1 MGVKGALL
9 ARGIAAPPTFVL
21 AALAVCGSAVFS
33 AADVAPRLAFDHITA
48 EDGLPGN
55 WTQGTFKDSRG
66 FVWIGTQNGI
76 VRYDAGSD
84 ASSLTIFRH
93 DPKNPRSLPF
103 PAARVAMEDS
113 HHQLWLAGEGL
124 ARFDPSTNAFR
135 IFAPD
140 GNVRSFGNETRAIVE
155 DGRGRVWVG
164 TDQGLHEFDPAT
176 EAFTSR
182 RKDTDPLGLS
192 QPAVDALALQGG
204 RRLWVGTTGGLRRL
218 DLETSRFEAWAART
232 DEPLLRAEVMALRL
246 DAGGDLWV
254 ATMNAGLF
262 RVKTADGTV
271 KHYGHDPDNAD
282 SVSTNRLRC
291 LAVDGKG
298 HVFIGSENGG
308 LNVFDTATGHIAR
321 YLPDIDDPQS
331 LNASSI
337 YGLYYDDQ
345 GILWINTYN
354 GGVNI
359 LSPPGQRFE
368 MLRAHRGALADSHV
382 SAVLED
388 RAGNLWIG
396 TDGGG
401 ISRRD
406 AGTGRWTTYVHDGHD
421 PRSLRSNAILA
432 LAEDRNGTIWVG
444 GWDAGLARYDPRTNG
459 FVNYVNRPGDPHAI
473 PGDHVFSIRVM
484 SSGQLLVGLFNGPF
498 LFDPR
503 TETSTLFEIR
513 RRADGTYENDPCFSV
528 LEDAQGR
535 LWLGANGRVDVV
547 DGRSRALVMRFSH
560 DPQDAGSLAG
570 GVPSAML
577 ADSRGNVWLGTGDG
591 LYAVPAGT
599 TDLRRYGRAEG
610 LPSANIVGLLEDESH
625 NLWVATAVG
634 ITRFWKAVELP
645 GTPELL
651 SFEKGDGLQSS
662 EFSRGTAFKS
672 RSGRMY
678 FGGPRG
684 LNSFLPATIVRN
696 MTPPPVVLTGL
707 EIFNETQEVG
717 AKGSPLTRAIFETP
731 EIVLTH
737 EQSMVTFDYA
747 ALNYLMP
754 QKNQY
759 AYMMEGIDKQWNPV
773 GARRSATYPVLNP
786 GSYVFRVRAW
796 NNDGVVNEAG
806 ASLRL
811 RILPPWWETWW
822 FRTILVLAVAA
833 LLAFIYRRRVQ
844 EIEGRRREL
853 VTEVERRTAQLL
865 KEIEEHRRT
874 EISLQAQIAERERA
888 EEEARNFALQ
898 LASNNEDL
906 LESRDALERENQER
920 RRAQEQATHERDL
933 LHALMDNIPDLIYFK
948 DRESRFTRVN
958 RAQAQALGLGDAQLA
973 EGRTDADFLS
983 PGLAAASRADERD
996 IFSTGR
1002 PLLGKVERDER
1013 TGRWLLATKVPIRNA
1028 NGAIEGIVGIAK
1040 DITERKLAEERLA
1053 EELAV
1058 FREVVDGVAR
1068 GDLTRR
1074 GAESD
1079 ETVGQIARAVNQMLS
1094 GFAEILSDVREAALS
1109 VSDSSGQ
1116 ILATSTLIARGAQA
1130 GRNQVHETVASVEE
1144 MAASMVQVSASAEA
1158 SAAQAREVLDHVR
1171 AGDRAVDAA
1180 YQSMTKISAAATETA
1195 AKMKALEQRSREVF
1209 QIIEL
1214 IEEIASQSKL
1224 LALNA
1229 AIEAA
1234 HAGELGR
1241 GFAVVADEVR
1251 RLADM
1256 STDATKQVAQRID
1269 AIVEETQAALN
1280 ANQNAAREV
1289 SEGWT
1294 LSGQARHSLE
1304 EISKLVQDSVEVS
1317 LEIANASR
1325 EQTKATEHV
1334 ARAMEMIANF
1344 TTESVVG
1351 ATDTSRAVQ
1360 DLVDLSKRLNETMS
1374 RFKIEA

>member
-1 MGVKGALL
+1 MGVRGTLLGRVICASPTKLL
-9 ARGIAAPPTFVL
+9 AFASL
-21 AALAVCGSAVFS
+21 LSVFAS
-33 AADVAPRLAFDHITA
+33 NAAADLARRLAFDHITA

-55 WTQGTFKDSRG
+55 WTQGTFKDSCG
-66 FVWIGTQNGI
+66 FIWIGTQNGI
-76 VRYDAGSD
+76 VRYDAGS
-84 ASSLTIFRH
+84 LTIFRH
-93 DPKNPRSLPF
+93 DPKDPRSLPF
-103 PAARVAMEDS
+103 SAARVAIEDS
-113 HHQLWLAGEGL
+113 QHQLWLAGEGL
-124 ARFDPSTNAFR
+124 ARFDPTRSVFR
-135 IFAPD
+135 VFAPD
-140 GNVRSFGNETRAIVE
+140 GNVRAFGNETRAIVE
-155 DGRGRVWVG
+155 DGRGHVWIG

-176 EAFTSR
+176 ETFNSR
-182 RKDTDPLGLS
+182 RKDASDPLGLS
-192 QPAVDALALQGG
+192 SPGVDALALQGG
-204 RRLWVGTTGGLRRL
+204 RRLWVGTTSGLRRL
-218 DLETSRFEAWAART
+218 DLETNQFEPWAARL

-246 DAGGDLWV
+246 DAEGDLWV

-262 RVKTADGTV
+262 RVKTAAGTV
-271 KHYGHDPDNAD
+271 QHYGHDPDNAD

-291 LAVDGKG
+291 LALDGNG

-308 LNVFDTATGHIAR
+308 LNVLEAATGHIAR
-321 YLPDIDDPQS
+321 HLPDIDDPQS

-368 MLRAHRGALADSHV
+368 TLRAHRGALADPHV

-388 RAGNLWIG
+388 HAGNLWIG

-401 ISRRD
+401 LSRRE
-406 AGTGRWTTYVHDGHD
+406 AGTGRWTTYVHDGRD
-421 PRSLRSNAILA
+421 PKSLRSNAILA
-432 LAEDRNGTIWVG
+432 LAEDRNHTIWVG

-473 PGDHVFSIRVM
+473 PGDHVFTIRVL
-484 SSGQLLVGLFNGPF
+484 SSGRLLVGLFSGPF
-498 LFDPR
+498 LFDPK
-503 TETSTLFEIR
+503 TETSTQFEIR
-513 RRADGTYENDPCFSV
+513 RRADGTYDNDPCFSV
-528 LEDAQGR
+528 LEDAEGR
-535 LWLGANGRVDVV
+535 LWLGANGRVDLV
-547 DGRSRALVMRFSH
+547 DGRTRRRLTAFSH
-560 DPQDAGSLAG
+560 DPQNAGSLAG
-570 GVPSAML
+570 GVPNAML
-577 ADSRGNVWLGTGDG
+577 ADSRGNVWIGTGDG
-591 LYAVPAGT
+591 LYAVRAGT
-599 TDLRRYGRAEG
+599 HDLRRYGQAEG
-610 LPSANIVGLLEDESH
+610 LPSTNITGLLEDDAQ

-634 ITRFWKAVELP
+634 ITRFRHAVDLP

-651 SFEKGDGLQSS
+651 SFDTRDGLQST
-662 EFSRGTAFKS
+662 EFRLGTAFKS
-672 RSGRMY
+672 HNGRMY

-684 LNSFLPATIVRN
+684 LNSFLPETIVRN
-696 MTPPPVVLTGL
+696 LQPPPVVLTGL
-707 EIFNETQEVG
+707 KILNRRVLVG
-717 AKGSPLTRAIFETP
+717 DANSPLARAIFETP
-731 EIVLTH
+731 EIVLTYK
-737 EQSMVTFDYA
+737 QSMVTLEYA

-759 AYMMEGIDKQWNPV
+759 AYMMEGVDSEWNSV
-773 GARRSATYPVLNP
+773 GTQRTATYPNLIP

-796 NNDGVVNEAG
+796 NNDGVINEAG
-806 ASLRL
+806 ATFRL
-811 RILPPWWETWW
+811 RVLPPWWQTWW
-822 FRTILVLAVAA
+822 FRATGLLLVAAVLAFV
-833 LLAFIYRRRVQ
+833 YRRRVQ

-853 VTEVERRTAQLL
+853 VTEVERRTHDLL
-865 KEIEEHRRT
+865 NEIQQHRRT
-874 EISLQAQIAERERA
+874 EVSLQAQIGERERA
-888 EEEARNFALQ
+888 EAEARDFALQ

-906 LESRDALERENQER
+906 LASRDALERENQER
-920 RRAQEQATHERDL
+920 RRAEEQAAKERDL
-933 LHALMDNIPDLIYFK
+933 LYALMDNIPDLIYFK

-958 RAQAQALGLGDAQLA
+958 KAQALALGLSDARQA
-973 EGRTDADFLS
+973 EGRTEADFLS
-983 PGLAAASRADERD
+983 HEVAAGSAADERE
-996 IFSTGR
+996 IFATGR
-1002 PLLGKVERDER
+1002 PLLGKVDRDEL
-1013 TGRWLLATKVPIRNA
+1013 TGRWLLATKVPFH
-1028 NGAIEGIVGIAK
+1028 NGNGTIEGIVGIAK
-1040 DITERKLAEERLA
+1040 DITEHKEAEERLA
-1053 EELAV
+1053 QELAV
-1058 FREVVDGVAR
+1058 FREVVDAVAR

-1074 GAESD
+1074 GAESE

-1094 GFAEILSDVREAALS
+1094 GFSGLLADVRMAALS

-1130 GRNQVHETVASVEE
+1130 GRSQVHETVTSVEE

-1158 SAAQAREVLDHVR
+1158 SAAQARAVLDHVR

-1195 AKMKALEQRSREVF
+1195 NKMTALEQRSREVF

-1241 GFAVVADEVR
+1241 GFAVVAEEVR

-1269 AIVEETQAALN
+1269 AIVEETQAAMT

-1289 SEGWT
+1289 KEGWT

-1304 EISKLVQDSVEVS
+1304 EISKLVQDSAEVS

-1325 EQTKATEHV
+1325 EQTRATEHV

-1344 TTESVVG
+1344 TTESVAG

-1360 DLVDLSKRLNETMS
+1360 DLVDLSERLNETMS
-1374 RFKIEA
+1374 RFKIEG